1 MITAKQAFDQLFSSV
16 KFDASLYKK
25 IMHKN
30 IAFITRNDDHK
41 NFYGGQIVGC
51 YPIYYSLSDQ
61 DGFFTDLFNVTFDA
75 AEEASKS
82 ITTIN
87 QSFKVSSDTIN
98 LTIMYVCYRF
108 LSDKSISH
116 SDREK
121 YVLSMLDYFSYRTI
135 AVLISGYF
143 HYPVSE
149 NEAMSLFEKLSNR
162 YLIKH
167 LKNWREYCQY
177 RSKEF
182 LNSKFKHIFETFKND
197 ELLVEGIND
206 LFRRTKDTLLN
217 IYAEFVR
224 HHEEGVTMGSRKT
237 SMTDIDGKDILADR
251 TNTPESY
258 YNYLLTTLT
267 DNNSFIKE
275 EVVEATSEIIKTVEY
290 DDFKK
295 FLLDMMTY
303 IHHSKDQFSEVS
315 EYMHDVISNAIE
327 YLMENDYI
335 IREHHDLLYIME
347 KVSSNVLY
355 ARGDDLSV
363 NDIKDRGEKIVMR
376 ITKHHEGHK
385 KVFSLRNA
393 FYVYI
398 VLRALSKKYYT
409 S

>member
-182 LNSKFKHIFETFKND
+182 LNSKFKHIFETFKDD

-363 NDIKDRGEKIVMR
+363 NDIKDRGEKIVMK